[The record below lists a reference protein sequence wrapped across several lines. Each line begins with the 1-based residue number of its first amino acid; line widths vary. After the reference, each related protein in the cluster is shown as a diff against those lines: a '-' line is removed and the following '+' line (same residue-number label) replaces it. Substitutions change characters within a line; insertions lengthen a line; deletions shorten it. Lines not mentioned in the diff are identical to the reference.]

1 MDRTVRLL
9 AFAGS
14 TRADSHNRKLLNLA
28 AKAALDAGTG
38 VTSID
43 LGELALPLYDGD
55 LEATAGIPEGG
66 RHLKSLMASH
76 DGLLIASPEYNSGLS
91 AVLKN
96 AIDWASRRDGDEPGL
111 ASYQGLVAAMVSASP
126 GRLGGAR
133 GLMSLRQVLTS
144 CGVLV
149 IPKQF
154 ALGEAHKAFDDGGGL
169 IEPGHAATLE
179 GVIKALV
186 EITARLRDSG

>member
-28 AKAALDAGTG
+28 ATAALDAGAA
-38 VTSID
+38 VTAID
-43 LGELALPLYDGD
+43 LAELALPLYDGD
-55 LEATAGIPEGG
+55 LEATAGVPGGG

-96 AIDWASRRDGDEPGL
+96 ALDWASRRDGDEPPL
-111 ASYQGLVAAMVSASP
+111 ASYKGLVAAMVSASP

-133 GLMSLRQVLTS
+133 SLMSLRQVLTS

-149 IPKQF
+149 IPNQF
-154 ALGEAHKAFDDGGGL
+154 ALAEAHKAFDDAHDL
-169 IEPGHAATLE
+169 IDPGHQATLE

-186 EITARLRDSG
+186 DTTAKLRAGD